1 MKKLLVVLFTLL
13 LLPVTS
19 LAKYVAVLETI
30 SDKDLLTLQERQY
43 LTDIL
48 RGQAVKVL
56 PAVQNWTIMT
66 RENINVMLP
75 PGKSIEDC
83 EGSCLAETGKN
94 IAADFVAQ
102 ARISKFG
109 KSLAI
114 SAELYETAGNKLVA
128 SFAGRGE
135 SVDDLEKIIKEQAAA
150 FFKKIRGDSW
160 AGASGFGDFGSS
172 GSFSFAGSQK
182 FIVEIETT
190 PKGAIPTVDGKAI
203 PKCTSTP
210 CKVQLEA
217 GEHRLV
223 VSRERF
229 DDFDTLVNIASNNQ
243 KISLVMIPN
252 VGYVVFSPA
261 MSDAWKQKFP
271 LSITVDGEKAKSGK
285 NELLPG
291 VHSVQMSHP
300 CYDPVEFK
308 VAVQKGKTET
318 FADSLKPGVGGVELE
333 VEKNGEPVVVPVYV
347 DGREVGSTPFAGEV
361 PVCAQI
367 AVGDDR
373 QVVPVELKWHEVVK
387 ASYTMKDAA
396 VASADDTRARADAA
410 YAELDGETKPAKK
423 PVAMPA
429 PASKRTSAPPPEPA
443 AEPQPEVFKHFW
455 GGLFAGA
462 TYNDLYGTKFG
473 LNDLGSSD
481 EYTVKV
487 SGADCLLG
495 NYWGVGV
502 NAGFGGLFLFNPFVG
517 VRADVGVAFRR
528 GKGKSDV
535 TVKVLWDDD
544 SQQPEKADLNIEYS
558 EKQLNIDVPILLR
571 GILPG
576 VLYVEAGPMVSFN
589 LYSNN
594 KSTVEDEDG
603 SETYEDSDGM
613 NLFEFDVAFGIGTMR
628 PIGRSMLDFNLR
640 FVLGITPLSDAADSP
655 KTWQGQFN
663 ITYWFL

>member
-1 MKKLLVVLFTLL
+1 MKKLLAVLFTLL
-13 LLPVTS
+13 LLPVAS

-56 PAVQNWTIMT
+56 PAEQNWTIMT

-109 KSLAI
+109 NSLAI

-135 SVDDLEKIIKEQAAA
+135 SVDDLEKIIKEQAAP
-150 FFKKIRGDSW
+150 FFKKVRGDSW

-229 DDFDTLVNIASNNQ
+229 DDLDTLVNITSNNQ
-243 KISLVMIPN
+243 KIDLVMIPN

-261 MSDAWKQKFP
+261 MSDAWKQKYP
-271 LSITVDGEKAKSGK
+271 LSVTIDGEKAKSGK

-318 FADSLKPGVGGVELE
+318 FADSLKPGVGGIELD
-333 VEKNGEPVVVPVYV
+333 VEKNGEPVIVPVYV
-347 DGREVGSTPFAGEV
+347 DGKDVGSTPFAGEV

-367 AVGDDR
+367 TVGDDR
-373 QVVPVELKWHEVVK
+373 QMVPVELKWHEVVK
-387 ASYTMKDAA
+387 TSYTLRETAF
-396 VASADDTRARADAA
+396 VPVEETRAKAETA
-410 YAELDGETKPAKK
+410 YAELEGKDTVVKA
-423 PVAMPA
+423 A
-429 PASKRTSAPPPEPA
+429 PASEPA
-443 AEPQPEVFKHFW
+443 SEPAEEPAPQKRFW
-455 GGLFAGA
+455 GGVFAGA
-462 TYNDLYGTKFG
+462 TYNDFYGTKFG
-473 LNDLGSSD
+473 LNNIGSSD
-481 EYTVKV
+481 EYSLKV
-487 SGADCLLG
+487 DGADDLLG
-495 NYWGVGV
+495 NYWGIGV
-502 NAGFGGLFLFNPFVG
+502 NAGFSGLFLFSQYVG
-517 VRADVGVAFRR
+517 LRADVGVAFRK

-535 TVKVLWDDD
+535 TVKLFWNDETR
-544 SQQPEKADLNIEYS
+544 SPEKSDLEIEYS
-558 EKQLNIDVPILLR
+558 EKQLNIDVPVLLR
-571 GILPG
+571 VMVPD
-576 VLYVEAGPMVSFN
+576 VMYVEAGPMASFN
-589 LYSNN
+589 LYS
-594 KSTVEDEDG
+594 KSKSDISDIYGSQEFEDEGD
-603 SETYEDSDGM
+603 M
-613 NLFEFDVAFGIGTMR
+613 NLFEFDVAFGLGTMR
-628 PIGRSMLDFNLR
+628 PVGKSMLDFNLR
-640 FVLGITPLSDAADSP
+640 FVLGITPLNDSDDSP

-663 ITYWFL
+663 VTYWFL

>member
-1 MKKLLVVLFTLL
+1 MKKLLAVLFTLL
-13 LLPVTS
+13 LLPVAS

-56 PAVQNWTIMT
+56 PAEQNWTIMT

-109 KSLAI
+109 NSLAI

-135 SVDDLEKIIKEQAAA
+135 SVDDLEKIIKEQAAP
-150 FFKKIRGDSW
+150 FFKKVRGDSW

-229 DDFDTLVNIASNNQ
+229 DDLDTLVNITSNNQ
-243 KISLVMIPN
+243 KIDLVMIPN

-261 MSDAWKQKFP
+261 MSDAWKQKYP
-271 LSITVDGEKAKSGK
+271 LSVTIDGEKAKSGK

-318 FADSLKPGVGGVELE
+318 FADSLKPGVGGIELD
-333 VEKNGEPVVVPVYV
+333 VEKNGEPVIVPVYV
-347 DGREVGSTPFAGEV
+347 DGKDVGSTPFAGEV

-367 AVGDDR
+367 TVGDDR
-373 QVVPVELKWHEVVK
+373 QMVPVELKWHEVVK
-387 ASYTMKDAA
+387 TSYTLRETAF
-396 VASADDTRARADAA
+396 VPVEEPRAKAETA
-410 YAELDGETKPAKK
+410 YAELEGKDTVVKA
-423 PVAMPA
+423 A
-429 PASKRTSAPPPEPA
+429 PASEPA
-443 AEPQPEVFKHFW
+443 SEPAEEPAPQKRFW
-455 GGLFAGA
+455 GGVFAGA
-462 TYNDLYGTKFG
+462 TYNDFYGTKFG
-473 LNDLGSSD
+473 LNNIGSSD
-481 EYTVKV
+481 EYSLEVD
-487 SGADCLLG
+487 GADDLLG
-495 NYWGVGV
+495 NYWGIGV
-502 NAGFGGLFLFNPFVG
+502 NAGFSGLFLFSQYVG
-517 VRADVGVAFRR
+517 LRADVGVAFRK

-535 TVKVLWDDD
+535 TVKLFWNDETR
-544 SQQPEKADLNIEYS
+544 SPEKSDLEIEYS
-558 EKQLNIDVPILLR
+558 EKQLNIDVPVLLR
-571 GILPG
+571 VMVPD
-576 VLYVEAGPMVSFN
+576 VMYVEAGPMASFN
-589 LYSNN
+589 LYS
-594 KSTVEDEDG
+594 KSKSDISDIYGSQEFEDEGD
-603 SETYEDSDGM
+603 M
-613 NLFEFDVAFGIGTMR
+613 NLFEFDVAFGLGTMR
-628 PIGRSMLDFNLR
+628 PVGKSMLDFNLR
-640 FVLGITPLSDAADSP
+640 FVLGITPLNDSDDSP

-663 ITYWFL
+663 VTYWFL

>member
-1 MKKLLVVLFTLL
+1 MKKLLAVLFTLL

-56 PAVQNWTIMT
+56 PAEQNWTIMT

-109 KSLAI
+109 NSLAI

-135 SVDDLEKIIKEQAAA
+135 SVVDLENIIKEQAAP
-150 FFKKIRGDSW
+150 FFKKVRGDSW

-229 DDFDTLVNIASNNQ
+229 DDLDTLVNITSNNQ
-243 KISLVMIPN
+243 KIDLVMIPN

-261 MSDAWKQKFP
+261 MSDAWKQKYP
-271 LSITVDGEKAKSGK
+271 LSVTIDGEKAKSGK

-318 FADSLKPGVGGVELE
+318 FADSLKPGVGGIELE
-333 VEKNGEPVVVPVYV
+333 VEKNGEPVIVPVYV
-347 DGREVGSTPFAGEV
+347 DGKDVGSTPFAGEV

-367 AVGDDR
+367 TVGDDR
-373 QVVPVELKWHEVVK
+373 QMVPVELKWHEVVK
-387 ASYTMKDAA
+387 TSYTLRETAF
-396 VASADDTRARADAA
+396 VPVEETRAKAETA
-410 YAELDGETKPAKK
+410 YAELEGKDTVVKAAPVSEPASG
-423 PVAMPA
+423 PVENPA
-429 PASKRTSAPPPEPA
+429 PQKR
-443 AEPQPEVFKHFW
+443 FW
-455 GGLFAGA
+455 GGLFVGA
-462 TYNDLYGTKFG
+462 TYNDFYGTKFG
-473 LNDLGSSD
+473 LNNIGSSN
-481 EYTVKV
+481 EYTLKV
-487 SGADCLLG
+487 DGADDLLG
-495 NYWGVGV
+495 NYWGIGV
-502 NAGFGGLFLFNPFVG
+502 NAGFSGLFLFSQYIG
-517 VRADVGVAFRR
+517 LSADVGVAFRQ
-528 GKGKSDV
+528 GKGRSDV
-535 TVKVLWDDD
+535 TVKLFWNDE
-544 SQQPEKADLNIEYS
+544 SRSPEKADLEIAYS
-558 EKQLNIDVPILLR
+558 EKQLNVDVPVLLR
-571 GILPG
+571 AMVPN
-576 VLYVEAGPMVSFN
+576 VMYVEAGPVASFN
-589 LYSNN
+589 LYSHH
-594 KSTVEDEDG
+594 KSTVKEYG
-603 SETYEDSDGM
+603 SETFKENGGL
-613 NLFEFDVAFGIGTMR
+613 NVFEFDVAFGLGTMR
-628 PIGRSMLDFNLR
+628 PVGKSMLDFNLR
-640 FVLGITPLSDAADSP
+640 FVLGITPLSDSDDSP

-663 ITYWFL
+663 VTYWFL